1 MPFEKGKPK
10 TGGRQKGSVNKTTA
24 ELRQQM
30 QAIVEAT
37 VKDLPAILEDMA
49 PEERVKALSVI
60 LPYVLPKLSSV
71 VISGDEDA
79 WPIRVSLSLNP
90 NKA

>member
-1 MPFEKGKPK
+1 MAHGIK
-10 TGGRQKGSVNKTTA
+10 TGGRTAGTPNKVTA

-49 PEERVKALSVI
+49 PEERIKALSVI

-79 WPIRVSLSLNP
+79 GPVRVSLNLNP